1 MRVRGELNR
10 ARSFSV
16 VCLCHLIQFRMEIFL
31 KKTKQNRMIYCDNNQ
46 RKNYLIKKLKL
57 AESLKI
63 RNLETDIEERI

>member
-1 MRVRGELNR
+1 
-10 ARSFSV
+10 
-16 VCLCHLIQFRMEIFL
+16 
-31 KKTKQNRMIYCDNNQ
+31 MIYCDNNQ